1 MKQITYEQAVE
12 LMMFGGRED
21 ITVSMPQPLSE
32 LKPLEIRNL
41 GNTGAVFF
49 VPDETEKV
57 VETAP
62 KVKET
67 KKQDPKEN
75 KPLDVG
81 KVMALYNAGWS
92 IRSIA
97 DEMGRSYGTIWNC
110 IDKHR
115 AEDVLV
121 EGKEES
127 GVACV

>member
-1 MKQITYEQAVE
+1 MQQITYQEAVE

-21 ITVSMPQPLSE
+21 ITVSIPQPMSE

-41 GNTGAVFF
+41 GNAGAVFF
-49 VPDETEKV
+49 IPDEAEKV
-57 VETAP
+57 VEIEP
-62 KVKET
+62 KGKET
-67 KKQDPKEN
+67 KKQDSKVN

-81 KVMALYNAGWS
+81 KVMALYNAGWN

-97 DEMGRSYGTIWNC
+97 EEMGRSYGTIWNC

-115 AEDVLV
+115 AEGVLA

-127 GVACV
+127 GVACT